1 MNSFFTEVKINPS
14 DNKISHKNNILLI
27 GSCFTD
33 EIGDKFHINGFN
45 ILKNPFGILY
55 NPLSIAVC
63 LNRIAKQEF
72 FTEKDL
78 VLSNEYYYLFSAHG
92 DYRAKTKEECLN
104 KINESIKQSHEFLKQ
119 TDYIF
124 LTLGTSWT
132 YWYKPLNYLMGN
144 CHKIDNNLIDR
155 HLIPYN
161 ESAKTLL
168 EAIQTIKS
176 IFKREYKII
185 LTLSP
190 IRHWREGYR
199 DNLISKSHLVLA
211 IEEMQKTDNV
221 SYFPSYEIVMDELR
235 DYRFYAEDLLHVN
248 SSAVNYIWEKFSQTY
263 FTTQTQELNKRFYKL
278 WTMQN
283 HRPLNAD
290 TALYSQH
297 KNKIAELKQ
306 ELLSFTNLS
315 L

>member
-55 NPLSIAVC
+55 NPMSIAVC

-144 CHKIDNNLIDR
+144 CHKIDNKFIDR
-155 HLIPYN
+155 HLITYN

-283 HRPLNAD
+283 HRPLNVD

>member
-55 NPLSIAVC
+55 NPLSIAIC

-72 FTEKDL
+72 FTEADL

-144 CHKIDNNLIDR
+144 CHKIDNKLIDR

-278 WTMQN
+278 
-283 HRPLNAD
+283 
-290 TALYSQH
+290 
-297 KNKIAELKQ
+297 
-306 ELLSFTNLS
+306 
-315 L
+315 